1 MAYHTSHCVK
11 TTVCAC
17 QVLFQW
23 ESLFFV
29 IVYETRG
36 AIDFLCFPWQPRSAQ
51 YLQRPDTSSI
61 CIFVLLEA
69 RRSHYWQ
76 NRAVCFAPWNDT
88 LLAALKSRFEFELWN
103 LRIWICNVNCHKT
116 GALSAAKGRNFRFA
130 ERERPLSVRAW
141 AWRRAL
147 PKLPSSLAPKT
158 VSLKDAIQ
166 QRAAI
171 ASQLERRHSGDVTTQ
186 WPPRRKPF
194 AFNVRA

>member
-1 MAYHTSHCVK
+1 MSSFVSVGKFIFCHCLWN
-11 TTVCAC
+11 T
-17 QVLFQW
+17 W
-23 ESLFFV
+23 RHIFFV
-29 IVYETRG
+29 FSMATTKCTVPAT
-36 AIDFLCFPWQPRSAQ
+36 PWH
-51 YLQRPDTSSI
+51 
-61 CIFVLLEA
+61 IFNLHFCLA
-69 RRSHYWQ
+69 WSKALAFWQ

-116 GALSAAKGRNFRFA
+116 GALSAAKGRNIRFA
-130 ERERPLSVRAW
+130 ERERSLSVRAW